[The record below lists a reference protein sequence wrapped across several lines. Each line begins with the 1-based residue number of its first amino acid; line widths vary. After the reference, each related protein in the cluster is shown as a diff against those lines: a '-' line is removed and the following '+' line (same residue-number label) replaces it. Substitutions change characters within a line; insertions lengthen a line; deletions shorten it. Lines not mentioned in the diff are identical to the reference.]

1 MAHNVEPDKKIL
13 RARPTRKP
21 ERFRSSEPQEM
32 AINMTDSQ
40 FKELLLAITTSTRD
54 RSTFAQCPAKF
65 GGSKTEVEPF
75 LAAVTVFKEV
85 EKISDANALE
95 GLPLVMVGDAA
106 IWWQGVKAHIKTWDN
121 FKERLRHTFS
131 PKRLDYELYQDLV
144 NVKQDEQTPTEF
156 FIAKKRALLA
166 EMSEPHTDQQEISL
180 VFGQIRLA
188 VREKISRDTVQTFDD
203 LLTKARSIESML
215 REKEKQYGEQ
225 NKESDK
231 IHNEDTTQY
240 KNKKKQNKV
249 RCRYCRLFGHTAEI
263 CRKKAKEDDEKQKL
277 VKTETTTAPQ
287 YDEKPKFTC
296 YGCGEPGVIR
306 SRCPKCKER
315 QSSTSVDFC
324 FCSANMTADVRP
336 RPTVPIIVQGMNG
349 LAYIDT
355 CAKSSVASYQLYRR
369 LEQNGTSFERETMFI
384 TLADGVPK
392 KQNVLTVKQTVTL
405 YGRDIITSFVIFPNA
420 RNNRTLLGVG
430 FIEDAMLALNLP
442 QRTCNFIDEPLKNYE
457 LNPES
462 VDHSMDIAG
471 VLSSVC
477 LPDMES
483 PLMNTPSPVKLPV
496 TMQERLPQLMTPP
509 HSPHRSNLI
518 MPGATEQELERP
530 YGPLIPIGFSTPPKR
545 PRTVLFDGYSPIIDA
560 LYDDAR
566 RHIDE
571 ADVELSPDSANLF
584 PSTEISSVDMSN
596 ECLLTEK
603 EKVQL
608 QQFLEE
614 NEAVF
619 VPNGKPTTETEHV
632 IDTGSHR
639 PISVPPYR
647 LSPVKTQ
654 TLKAEVE
661 KMLEQGVILPCSSP
675 WSAPVVLVPK
685 KDGSTRV
692 CIDYRQLNAITTADV
707 YPLPRIDDLLHS
719 AKPTRYMST
728 IDLRAGYWQIKVKD
742 EDQTKTAF
750 ITPFGMFKFLRMPF
764 GLRNAPATFQRLM
777 DRFSISLSH
786 IKLLIYLD
794 DLIVM
799 SESVDGHFRDLND
812 VFGRLK
818 EYNLTANKDKCVF
831 FCSRV
836 KYLGH
841 YITSDGLQLDPS
853 KIASIVEMAAPVN
866 LKHLMSFLQ
875 MCSWYRRFIPNFAKI
890 TEPLSRLMKK
900 NAVWTWKDEQKKA
913 FEELQRLLVTAPVLM
928 QADHTK
934 PFTIKTDASN
944 YAIGAVLVQGEGD
957 QEHPVEYASR
967 LLTPAERNYST
978 TEREALAVVWAVNKF
993 RGFIEGTA
1001 VTILTD
1007 HQALKWLMSLK
1018 SPTGRL
1024 ARWALQL
1031 QPYNLMIKYIKGR
1044 TNVVADT
1051 LSRPN
1056 CDPTMEKDCGVCS
1069 IVIDMPRKKSKET
1082 REEQLKD
1089 QDLVKIINDLE
1100 GNQHENGKYW
1110 STKGYL
1116 MNQGLLYRYKSEN
1129 DDENAQLV
1137 VPKHEQEKVIA
1148 VYHDEASAGH
1158 YGVEKT
1164 IDRIAK
1170 RYFWKGMRT
1179 QIENYIRK
1187 CIQCQRY
1194 KPSNLKPAGLL
1205 QTSALNQRFEVV
1217 SFDLFGP
1224 LPKTDRDE
1232 TWIFI
1237 IEDLASRWV
1246 ELFALKQATAEECA
1260 RVLLDEIIL
1269 RYGTPRRFISDN
1281 GTQFVS
1287 NVMQQLTFCLGIDHG
1302 FTPVYHPE
1310 TNPVERR
1317 NRDLKTQLAML
1328 VGNEHTKWSEHLS
1341 SIRFAMNTA
1350 ICSSTG
1356 YTPAYLTFGRDLRTI
1371 DDTSHDLRQIVQNE
1385 NFIPEITPKLLM
1397 MASTLKRAH
1406 EIQEMKEEKRKEY
1419 TDKRRQP
1426 CPNYQ
1431 PGDQVM
1437 VDVHALSKSTQGFSA
1452 KLAPR
1457 RDGPYIIKDTHG
1469 PSSFQIADPVNPNQ
1483 SAGLYHSS
1491 ALRPYQGSASAA
1503 LPEPVLPLRR
1513 RGRPRKVKPTPPAVN
1528 PTTTKPRP
1536 RGRPPKKQQP
1546 T

>member
-1 MAHNVEPDKKIL
+1 
-13 RARPTRKP
+13 
-21 ERFRSSEPQEM
+21 M

-40 FKELLLAITTSTRD
+40 FKELLSAITSTSRE
-54 RSTFAQCPAKF
+54 RSTFAQCPVKF

-75 LAAVTVFKEV
+75 LAAVTVFKNI
-85 EKISDANALE
+85 EKISDTNALE
-95 GLPLVMVGDAA
+95 GMPLVMIGDAA
-106 IWWQGVKAHIKTWDN
+106 IWWQGVKGHVKTWEN
-121 FKERLRHTFS
+121 FKERLRDTFS
-131 PKRLDYELYQDLV
+131 PKRLDYELYQDIV
-144 NVKQDEQTPTEF
+144 CVKQDDQTPTEVF
-156 FIAKKRALLA
+156 VAKKRALLA
-166 EMSEPHTDQQEISL
+166 EMSEPHTDQQEINL
-180 VFGQIRLA
+180 VFGQLRIA
-188 VREKISRDTVQTFDD
+188 VREKINRESIKSFDD
-203 LLTKARSIESML
+203 LLIKARNIERTL
-215 REKEKQYGEQ
+215 REKEEQ
-225 NKESDK
+225 NDK
-231 IHNEDTTQY
+231 TEKNDKTQNNENIQRH
-240 KNKKKQNKV
+240 KSSKKQNKA
-249 RCRYCRLFGHTAEI
+249 RCGYCRLPGHAAEV
-263 CRKKAKEDDEKQKL
+263 CRRKANDDAEKQNV
-277 VKTETTTAPQ
+277 VKNEPTTNSEN
-287 YDEKPKFTC
+287 DGKPKFSC

-306 SRCPKCKER
+306 SRCPKCKEK
-315 QSSTSVDFC
+315 QSTTSVDFC

-336 RPTVPIIVQGMNG
+336 RPTVPITIQGLKG
-349 LAYIDT
+349 IAYIDT
-355 CAKSSVASYQLYRR
+355 CAKSSVASYRLYKL
-369 LEQNGTSFERETMFI
+369 LEQNGLNFEKEVMYI
-384 TLADGVPK
+384 TLADGVAR
-392 KQNVLTVKQTVTL
+392 KQDVLTVKTIVNIF
-405 YGRDIITSFVIFPNA
+405 GRDIDTSFVIFPDA
-420 RNNRTLLGVG
+420 RDNRTLLGVG

-442 QRTCNFIDEPLKNYE
+442 QRTCNFIDEPRKIYE

-462 VDHSMDIAG
+462 MDNSMDIAG

-477 LPDMES
+477 LPKMES
-483 PLMNTPSPVKLPV
+483 PIMNTPSPMITPVKTPV
-496 TMQERLPQLMTPP
+496 KTPEQVPHLMTPP
-509 HSPHRSNLI
+509 RSPGSDTI
-518 MPGATEQELERP
+518 MLGATEKVLERP

-560 LYDDAR
+560 LYEDAR
-566 RHIDE
+566 RHIDA
-571 ADVELSPDSANLF
+571 ADVNLSPDSASLF
-584 PSTEISSVDMSN
+584 PSTEISSVAICSH
-596 ECLLTEK
+596 ECSLTAEEK
-603 EKVQL
+603 ERL
-608 QQFLEE
+608 QQFLTE

-619 VPNGKPTTETEHV
+619 VSNGKPTTETEHA

-647 LSPVKTQ
+647 LSPIKLQ
-654 TLKAEVE
+654 ALKLEIE
-661 KMLEQGVILPCSSP
+661 KMLEQKVIVPCSSP

-692 CIDYRQLNAITTADV
+692 CIDYRQLNAITTADK

-742 EDQTKTAF
+742 EDQLKTAF
-750 ITPFGMFKFLRMPF
+750 ITPFGMYKFLRMPF

-786 IKLLIYLD
+786 IKLLVYLD

-799 SESVDGHFRDLND
+799 SESLDGHYRDLSD

-818 EYNLTANKDKCVF
+818 EFNLTANKDKCVF
-831 FCSRV
+831 FCSKV

-841 YITSDGLQLDPS
+841 YITPDGFQVDPDR
-853 KIASIVEMAAPVN
+853 IASIVEMAAPVN
-866 LKHLMSFLQ
+866 VKHLISFLQ

-890 TEPLSRLMKK
+890 TEPLTRLMKK
-900 NAVWTWKDEQKKA
+900 NAEWTWKDEQQKA
-913 FEELQRLLVTAPVLM
+913 FEELRKLLITAPVLM

-934 PFTIKTDASN
+934 PFIIKSDASN
-944 YAIGAVLVQGEGD
+944 YAIGAVLVQGEGKN
-957 QEHPVEYASR
+957 EHPVEYASR

-993 RGFIEGTA
+993 RGFIEGTD
-1001 VTILTD
+1001 VTVLTD
-1007 HQALKWLMSLK
+1007 HQALKWLMTLK

-1031 QPYNLMIKYIKGR
+1031 QPYNLTIKYIKGR

-1056 CDPTMEKDCGVCS
+1056 CDPTMKQDCGVCS
-1069 IVIDMPRKKSKET
+1069 IVIDMPRKKSKEI

-1089 QDLVKIINDLE
+1089 QEIVKIIKDLE
-1100 GNQHENGKYW
+1100 GNQHENGRYW

-1116 MNQGLLYRYKSEN
+1116 MNQGLLYRYKSDN
-1129 DDENAQLV
+1129 DNENAQLV
-1137 VPKHEQEKVIA
+1137 VPKHEWEKVIA
-1148 VYHDEASAGH
+1148 VYHNEASAGH

-1164 IDRIAK
+1164 VERIAK

-1179 QIENYIRK
+1179 QIENYIRN
-1187 CIQCQRY
+1187 CIECQRY

-1205 QTSALNQRFEVV
+1205 QTTALNQRFEVI

-1224 LPKTDRDE
+1224 LPRTAKDE

-1246 ELFALKQATAEECA
+1246 ELFALKQATAEECT

-1269 RYGTPRRFISDN
+1269 RYGAPRRFISDN
-1281 GTQFVS
+1281 GSQFVS

-1317 NRDLKTQLAML
+1317 NRDLKTQLAIL
-1328 VGNEHTKWSEHLS
+1328 VGNDHTKWSEHLP

-1350 ICSSTG
+1350 VCSSTG

-1397 MASTLKRAH
+1397 MASTLKKAH
-1406 EIQEMKEEKRKEY
+1406 EVQEMKEEKRKEY
-1419 TDKRRQP
+1419 ADKRRQP

-1437 VDVHALSKSTQGFSA
+1437 VDKHALSKSAQGFSA

-1457 RDGPYIIKDTHG
+1457 RDGPYVIKNIHG
-1469 PSSFQIADPVNPNQ
+1469 PSSFQIADPATPHQ

-1491 ALRPYQGSASAA
+1491 ALRPYQGATTDAP
-1503 LPEPVLPLRR
+1503 PEPVLPLRR
-1513 RGRPRKVKPTPPAVN
+1513 RGRPRKNKPTPSA
-1528 PTTTKPRP
+1528 TIKSRP